1 VWEAW
6 NARFVG
12 LGVRFGGSSFGVGF
26 WVGGWFGRVLFLLW
40 RPSPWALCPPG
51 GFLRVGAGARVWFAC
66 AGACGGA
73 CGVFVR
79 GWGAVLLLLPVWV
92 VVGMLTSGDGKCV
105 VLGVFAF
112 AFFQEGAWGCAC

>member
-1 VWEAW
+1 MHGSSAW
-6 NARFVG
+6 GFA
-12 LGVRFGGSSFGVGF
+12 LGVRPLGWGSGLAVGSVEFCFFCGVLRHGF
-26 WVGGWFGRVLFLLW
+26 RC
-40 RPSPWALCPPG
+40 SP
-51 GFLRVGAGARVWFAC
+51 FVWG